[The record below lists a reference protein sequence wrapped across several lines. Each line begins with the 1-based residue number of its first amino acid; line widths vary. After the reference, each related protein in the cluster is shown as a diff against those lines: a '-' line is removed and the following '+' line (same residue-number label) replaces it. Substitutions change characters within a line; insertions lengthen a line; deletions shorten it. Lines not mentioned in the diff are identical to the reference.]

1 MTGPGEPIRDHT
13 PKAIAASIS
22 GTAVDWEAFF
32 AGHRQ

>member
-32 AGHRQ
+32 AGHQQ